1 MFVVQ
6 KDAGVIPR
14 VLTQILDSC
23 VNGVTLTD
31 PDLDDN
37 PIVYANKAFENISGY
52 AQEEIVGRNCRFLQ
66 GADRD
71 QPELDRIRDAV
82 REHRPVEVTLRNYR
96 KNGVQF
102 LNRLVVKPLY
112 DNKGD
117 VVYFLGVQYDVTHM
131 FRANEGAVALLN
143 TNTLAGPFAEFA
155 RSAKNGKYIY
165 CNDEFLRIFLRR
177 YGLKQDYIIDMDHE
191 TLWGPDIAQLFEKL
205 HEMVMSRPDRKAC
218 LRDVKFPGDDHT
230 YDIFKWAVTDDITG
244 TVESFF
250 TTLIPSD
257 F

>member
-6 KDAGVIPR
+6 KDNGVIPR

-37 PIVYANKAFENISGY
+37 PIVYANRAFEEISGY

-71 QPELDRIRDAV
+71 QPELARIRDAV
-82 REHRPVEVTLRNYR
+82 RERRPVEVTLRNYR
-96 KNGVQF
+96 KNRAQF
-102 LNRLVVKPLY
+102 LNRLVVKPLL

-117 VVYFLGVQYDVTHM
+117 AVYFLGVQYDVTHM
-131 FRANEGAVALLN
+131 FWANEGAVALLN
-143 TNTLAGPFAEFA
+143 TNALARPFPEFA

-165 CNDEFLRIFLRR
+165 CNDEFLRLFLHR
-177 YGLKQDYIIDMDHE
+177 YGLKRDSIIEMDHE
-191 TLWGPDIAQLFEKL
+191 SLWGPEIAPLFEKL
-205 HEMVMSRPDRKAC
+205 HQIVLSRPDHRGC
-218 LRDVKFPGDDHT
+218 LRDVRLPEDDRV
-230 YDIFKWAVTDDITG
+230 YDIFKWAILEAG
-244 TVESFF
+244 RGEIESFF
-250 TTLIPSD
+250 TTLIPKD